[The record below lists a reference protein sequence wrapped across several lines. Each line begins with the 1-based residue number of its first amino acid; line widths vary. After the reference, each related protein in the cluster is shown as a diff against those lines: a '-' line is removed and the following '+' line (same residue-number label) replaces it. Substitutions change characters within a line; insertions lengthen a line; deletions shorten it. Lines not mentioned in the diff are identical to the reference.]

1 MKYDVLIQAVSQGRI
16 TVEATSPKE
25 AKAAAMEAL
34 FTGSIRWESTRMEF
48 PGIAQQKA
56 G

>member
-1 MKYDVLIQAVSQGRI
+1 MKYDVVIQAVSQGHI
-16 TVEATSPKE
+16 TVEATSPEE

-34 FTGSIRWESTRMEF
+34 FAGSIHWESTRVEV
-48 PGIAQQKA
+48 PGITQQKA

>member
-16 TVEATSPKE
+16 TVEAASPEE

-34 FTGSIRWESTRMEF
+34 FTGSIHWESTRMEF
-48 PGIAQQKA
+48 PCVVQQKT
-56 G
+56 